1 MPDLRNKLRVNGVAE
16 RMAYRDFEGA
26 LAEQRRAL
34 IDELEH
40 LDAERALLQKN
51 LRRRAELSARLQE
64 LDNLIG
70 ASASQ
75 PNTGPSRRSLLGW
88 ARKHW
93 LPLVAALLAV
103 GPAAAVAFIASP
115 ANVDEPS
122 RSLCLMVKYVD
133 RIGTDIQRSAGP
145 AYDRSLT
152 GYPGH

>member
-1 MPDLRNKLRVNGVAE
+1 VSLRNKLRVNGVAE

-40 LDAERALLQKN
+40 LDAERALLQRN
-51 LRRRAELSARLQE
+51 QRRRDELSVRLRE

-70 ASASQ
+70 ASATQ
-75 PNTGPSRRSLLGW
+75 PDSASPRRSPIEW

-93 LPLVAALLAV
+93 IPL
-103 GPAAAVAFIASP
+103 AAAVLATGGAAGAGVVASP
-115 ANVDEPS
+115 PNVEEPS

-145 AYDRSLT
+145 AYDRTLT
-152 GYPGH
+152 GYPSH